1 MDKRA
6 VTDLVEWPEPEGF
19 PDDSSR
25 DRLIGDWYLYQRKG
39 GHRTSTDDL
48 ITAWYACH
56 RTDGTPENY
65 LDLGCGIG
73 SVMLMVSHKLRP
85 PRIWG
90 VEAQPQS
97 FAMATRTVAE
107 LPENDCEF
115 SLHNSD
121 FRSVD
126 FASKRFDLITGSP
139 PYFPIGTGVLPDD
152 SQRRACR
159 FEARG
164 GVEGYLETAERAL
177 SAQGRFYL
185 VFQTVW
191 TERVLASAAAVNLHR
206 TGQADFLMRTDRDQP
221 FLSVYEFYREPALS
235 VHRAT
240 LPVRDAQGQISG
252 DYQKIRDEMGL

>member
-1 MDKRA
+1 MDD
-6 VTDLVEWPEPEGF
+6 VVSDLVRWPEPEGW
-19 PDDSSR
+19 PADATL
-25 DRLIGDWYLYQRKG
+25 DRLIGEWHLYQRKG

-48 ITAWYACH
+48 VTAWYACH
-56 RTDGTPENY
+56 RREGTPENY

-85 PRIWG
+85 TNVWG

-107 LPENDCEF
+107 LPPNDCEF
-115 SLHNSD
+115 SLHHSD

-126 FASKRFDLITGSP
+126 FGATRFALVTGSP

-152 SQRRACR
+152 AQRRACR

-177 SAQGRFYL
+177 SKSGRAYI
-185 VFQTVW
+185 VFQTLW
-191 TERVLASAAAVNLHR
+191 TDRVLESAASNNLHL
-206 TGQADFLMRTDRDQP
+206 TGQADFLMRSDRDQP
-221 FLSVYEFYREPALS
+221 FLSVYEFSREAAAS
-235 VHRAT
+235 VHRVT
-240 LPVRDAQGQISG
+240 LPVRDSEGQISER
-252 DYQKIRDEMGL
+252 YQAVRDEMGL

>member
-1 MDKRA
+1 MDD
-6 VTDLVEWPEPEGF
+6 VSDLVRWPEPEGW
-19 PDDSSR
+19 PLDSTR

-56 RTDGTPENY
+56 RTKSPTENY

-85 PRIWG
+85 PTVWG

-97 FAMATRTVAE
+97 FAMVARSVDE
-107 LPENDCEF
+107 LPDNSCEF
-115 SLHNSD
+115 SLRHSD
-121 FRSVD
+121 FRSLD
-126 FASKRFDLITGSP
+126 FSDQHFDLVTGSP

-152 SQRRACR
+152 AQRRACR

-177 SAQGRFYL
+177 SKNGRLYL
-185 VFQTVW
+185 VFQTLW
-191 TERVLASAAAVNLHR
+191 TDRVLASATANNLHLS
-206 TGQADFLMRTDRDQP
+206 GQADFLMRSDRNQP
-221 FLSVYEFYREPALS
+221 FLSVYEFSRESCSDP
-235 VHRAT
+235 HRVS
-240 LPVRDAQGQISG
+240 LPVRDSQGNVSQA
-252 DYQKIRDEMGL
+252 YQEVRNEMGL